1 MAKSKWPQVQGNL
14 HHVLKWARDG
24 LLEQQ
29 IAKNLGISVSCLEK
43 YKIEHVELKEALKN
57 GKKVLVVEIENAL
70 IKKAKGYEYEE
81 KKVYTKNEDG
91 VTTTYT
97 EITKK
102 HQPPDT
108 AAAIFILK
116 NKDSENY
123 IDNPQMLELKK
134 QELELRKR
142 LVDEKDWSCG

>member
-14 HHVLKWARDG
+14 HLVLKWARDG